1 MLYAQGLEVHTKC
14 IVDWET
20 HEQLLTNTSI
30 CQSNQ
35 PKPLDDIEFI
45 PLLVQKKIHMG
56 VSLHSTKNKRFNAR
70 LSSKEKLK
78 FKEGNWLILF
88 VELELTL
95 ICGKK

>member
-45 PLLVQKKIHMG
+45 PPPPPPKKK
-56 VSLHSTKNKRFNAR
+56 STW
-70 LSSKEKLK
+70 ECPY
-78 FKEGNWLILF
+78 ILPR
-88 VELELTL
+88 T
-95 ICGKK
+95 KDSTPD